1 MTATRNQDP
10 IAITGYGIV
19 TSLGIGAEANWER
32 LCAGSSGLAP
42 ITRFDVA
49 GYPVGDGGEAPAISG
64 EEAAAFPSHLR
75 PLAYLSRTIREALAM
90 ARIPVAGGDRR
101 TGLVIGSSLAASDS
115 SERFFRSYI
124 ERGPAE
130 ADYSP
135 LEGYFVEDHLARLTA
150 HFGVRGPALL
160 VSNACAAGGSSL
172 ARAVDLIRA
181 GRCDR
186 VIATGYDALSPFT
199 HAGFGSLM
207 ALSRGKTRPF
217 GRGRDGMK
225 LGDGY
230 AALHVEPLSAARKAG
245 RKVHAL
251 LLGCGESADAHH
263 LTHPHPEGLGAALAM
278 RRALAAAGLAPAD
291 IDYINCHATATP
303 SNDAAEA
310 RSLRAVFGDRLARIP
325 INASK
330 PNFGHTLG
338 GAGAVEAV
346 VTLLVLVH
354 QHVPPTL
361 NIEDLDPDAAGLDL
375 VPEGRPALVRH
386 AMSNSFGFGGCNA
399 SVVLSR
405 APEAHDPGDGHA

>member
-1 MTATRNQDP
+1 VKATRYEDP
-10 IAITGYGIV
+10 IAITGYGII

-32 LCAGSSGLAP
+32 LCAGSSGLGP
-42 ITRFDVA
+42 ITRFDVS
-49 GYPVGDGGEAPAISG
+49 GYPVGDGGEAPAIPA
-64 EEAAAFPSHLR
+64 EEEAAFPSLLR
-75 PLAYLSRTIREALAM
+75 PLAYLSRAIGEALAM
-90 ARIPVAGGDRR
+90 AGFAGSHGDRR

-124 ERGPAE
+124 EHGPAG

-135 LEGYFVEDHLARLTA
+135 LEGYFVEDHLARLTE
-150 HFGVRGPALL
+150 HLGIRGPALL

-172 ARAVDLIRA
+172 ARAAELIRT

-186 VIATGYDALSPFT
+186 VLATGYDALSPFT

-207 ALSRGKTRPF
+207 ALSRGATRPF

-230 AALHVEPLSAARKAG
+230 AALHIEPLSAARRAG
-245 RKVHAL
+245 RTVRGL
-251 LLGCGESADAHH
+251 LSGYGESADAHH

-278 RRALAAAGLAPAD
+278 RRALATAGLEPAD

-303 SNDAAEA
+303 SNDAAEV
-310 RSLRAVFGDRLARIP
+310 RSLRTVFGERLSRIP

-338 GAGAVEAV
+338 GAGTVEAV
-346 VTLLVLVH
+346 ATLLVLVH
-354 QHVPPTL
+354 QRVPPTL
-361 NIEDLDPDAAGLDL
+361 NVEDLDPDAAGLDL
-375 VPEGRPALVRH
+375 VPEGRPVSVRH

-399 SVVLSR
+399 SVVLSL
-405 APEAHDPGDGHA
+405 ASEDHGPGNGHA